1 MYALCVHTR
10 IEVLVPPPR
19 DGHMV
24 LSIVLFYGQTA
35 TKCLGVTGVTFK
47 SDEAPLCVLSLAL
60 FPSHYLF
67 VFV

>member
-1 MYALCVHTR
+1 
-10 IEVLVPPPR
+10 
-19 DGHMV
+19 MV